1 MNPHNVEIVTMTNWL
16 PDVSAGTGP
25 IYVRLADQIETAI
38 TDGTLP
44 SGAKLPPQRN
54 LAFDIGVTIG
64 TVGRAYALVHERGL
78 VSGEV
83 GRGTYVLP
91 PAEANS
97 TTPADPIRT
106 SWSRSK
112 LPDADPAI
120 LRFDTTAA
128 PDVGQADNVSEAM
141 AAIMREHPLD
151 MTSYTRIFPQH
162 WFEAGARW
170 LARGN
175 WRPSPD
181 SIVPALGAHAAIMAV
196 ISAVTAPGDKV
207 LFEHLTYS
215 RISRSAS
222 LIGRRT
228 VLAEA
233 DGDGLR
239 PDEFERLCAQQHPK
253 LAFLMPTGHNP
264 TAISL
269 PEERRRAIAEVA
281 RKYNVMLIED
291 DLYGA
296 MIDDTRPLLAEFAPE
311 RTFVVGGFSK
321 SVAAGIRGGWVSCP
335 AHFSQRVSNAHKM
348 VTGGMPFMLGELCAR
363 LVMTGEA
370 DAIRRDCITEVSLR
384 ESSARRIFEGHDLA
398 SRPGIPFL
406 WLKLPD
412 PWLSG
417 VFKNAAFREGVLID
431 DEDEFKAGRS
441 DRSYHRVR
449 IGFSTQASIA
459 QAERGFHILRRLL
472 ETGDAGYDSYA

>member
-1 MNPHNVEIVTMTNWL
+1 MTNWL
-16 PDVSAGTGP
+16 PDVTAGTGP

-38 TDGTLP
+38 ADGTLP
-44 SGAKLPPQRN
+44 AGAKLPPQRN

-97 TTPADPIRT
+97 ASPADPIRI

-128 PDVGQADNVSEAM
+128 PDVGQADNIGEALS
-141 AAIMREHPLD
+141 AIMREHPLD
-151 MTSYTRIFPQH
+151 VTSYTRIFPPH

-175 WRPSPD
+175 WRPLPE

-196 ISAVTAPGDKV
+196 IAAVTAPGDKV

-228 VLAEA
+228 VLAQT
-233 DGDGLR
+233 DGDGLL

-253 LAFLMPTGHNP
+253 LAFLMPTAHNP
-264 TAISL
+264 TAVCL
-269 PEERRRAIAEVA
+269 PEDRRRAIAEVA

-296 MIDDTRPLLAEFAPE
+296 MTGDTRPLLAEFAPE

-370 DAIRRDCITEVSLR
+370 AAIRRDCIAEVSLR
-384 ESSARRIFEGHDLA
+384 ESAARHIFAGHELA
-398 SRPGIPFL
+398 SRPGVPFL

-441 DRSYHRVR
+441 DRAYHRVR
-449 IGFSTQASIA
+449 IGFSTQSSASE
-459 QAERGFHILRRLL
+459 AERGFHILRRLL

>member
-1 MNPHNVEIVTMTNWL
+1 MTNWL
-16 PDVSAGTGP
+16 PDVSTGTGP

-38 TDGTLP
+38 ADGTLAA
-44 SGAKLPPQRN
+44 GAKLPPQRN

-64 TVGRAYALVHERGL
+64 TVGRAYSLVHERGL

-83 GRGTYVLP
+83 GRGTYVLAP
-91 PAEANS
+91 SRANS
-97 TTPADPIRT
+97 TTPVDPIRT

-112 LPDADPAI
+112 LPDAEPGV

-128 PDVGQADNVSEAM
+128 PDVGQAETISETM
-141 AAIMREHPLD
+141 SAIMREHPHD
-151 MTSYTRIFPQH
+151 MTSYTRIFPPH

-196 ISAVTAPGDKV
+196 IAAITAPGDKIV
-207 LFEHLTYS
+207 FEHLTYS

-228 VLAEA
+228 ILAEA
-233 DGDGLR
+233 DAEGLN
-239 PDEFERLCAQQHPK
+239 PDDFERLCAQQHPK
-253 LAFLMPTGHNP
+253 LAFLMPTAHNP
-264 TAISL
+264 SVVSL
-269 PEERRRAIAEVA
+269 SYERRKAIAEVA
-281 RKYNVMLIED
+281 RKYNVTLIED

-296 MIDDTRPLLAEFAPE
+296 MTDDETPLLAEFAPE

-363 LVMTGEA
+363 LAMTGEA
-370 DAIRRDCITEVSLR
+370 FEMRRRSIAEI
-384 ESSARRIFEGHDLA
+384 ARRQALVQRVFEGYEFA
-398 SRPGIPFL
+398 SRPGVPFF

-417 VFKNAAFREGVLID
+417 IFKNAAFREGVLID

-441 DRSYHRVR
+441 DRAYHRVR
-449 IGFSTQASIA
+449 IGYSTPEIA
-459 QAERGFHILRRLL
+459 EAERGFQILRRVL
-472 ETGDAGYDSYA
+472 ENGGAGYDSYA